1 MHLAA
6 QRLKQNKNVSL
17 HNRLKIFR
25 FLDYLESRGVTLPRR
40 VRYLIDLT
48 RLAEMLATK
57 DFEIATKADIE
68 RLILAHG
75 RLGLSDATKSGFKV
89 ITKRFYR
96 WLKDP
101 SDAEYPPEVKWIKAT
116 VKNNHKLLPEELL
129 TEEEVRRLIEA
140 AEWSR
145 DKAFVSMIYDSG
157 GRVGEI
163 LSLQRKNISFD
174 EHGAVVVVDGKTGQ
188 RRDRLILS
196 VPFLA
201 EWMNNHPDKRPDA
214 PLWIHSKQ
222 GCHKDGIVPMD
233 YYSARKLL
241 QRLRARSGIKKAVNP
256 HAFRH
261 ARATQLASFL
271 TEAQMKE
278 MFGWTQDSKMAAR
291 YVHMSGRDVD
301 AALLRAHGLEKKPE
315 EHKLKLTVVKCVR
328 CGFDN
333 STIHSFCTR
342 CGMPLDIKAALEL
355 EGARRKADDLMSRLL
370 EDPEVQRVLKR
381 KLSRLPAS
389 ILAESP

>member
-6 QRLKQNKNVSL
+6 QRLKEKKKVGL
-17 HNRLKIFR
+17 HNRFKIFR

-48 RLAEMLATK
+48 RLAEMLASK
-57 DFEIATKADIE
+57 DFEKATKADIE
-68 RLILAHG
+68 RLILEHG
-75 RLGLSDATKSGFKV
+75 RLDLSDATKSGFKV
-89 ITKRFYR
+89 IMKRFYR
-96 WLKDP
+96 WLKDAN
-101 SDAEYPPEVKWIKAT
+101 DTEYPPEVRWIKT
-116 VKNNHKLLPEELL
+116 TIKNNHKLLPEELL
-129 TEEEVRRLIEA
+129 TEEEVTRLVKA

-163 LSLQRKNISFD
+163 LSLQRKNVSFD
-174 EHGAVVVVDGKTGQ
+174 EHGAVVVADGKTGQ
-188 RRDRLILS
+188 RGDPLILS

-201 EWMNNHPDKRPDA
+201 EWLNDHPDKRPDA

-241 QRLRARSGIKKAVNP
+241 QRLRGRAGIKKAVNP

-278 MFGWTQDSKMAAR
+278 RFGWTQDSKMAAPN
-291 YVHMSGRDVD
+291 VHMSGRDVD

-315 EHKLKLTVVKCVR
+315 EEKPKLTIVKCVR
-328 CGFDN
+328 CGLEN
-333 STIHSFCTR
+333 SAIHSFCGR
-342 CGMPLDIKAALEL
+342 CGMPLDLKATLEL
-355 EGARRKADDLMSRLL
+355 EGARKKADDLMSRLL

-381 KLSRLPAS
+381 KLAKLPMSR
-389 ILAESP
+389 LAESS